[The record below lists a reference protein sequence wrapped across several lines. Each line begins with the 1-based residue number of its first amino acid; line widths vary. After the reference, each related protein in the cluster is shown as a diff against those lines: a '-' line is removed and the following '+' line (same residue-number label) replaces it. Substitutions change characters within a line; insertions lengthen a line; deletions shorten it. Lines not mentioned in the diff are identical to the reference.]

1 MNTFHSAGRPVRQS
15 PQSRNRGRPAGKVA
29 SQSRHP
35 TVPQSVRAT
44 LPSFPLNP
52 SKRLCPPP
60 RPPIKFPP
68 RLGDH
73 PRLAAAGRATTAA
86 GAAIFS
92 IAKWCITIEIYHTW
106 SNFVLLHPSPFRSL
120 RRPSS
125 PSSSVSIWP
134 PRCGRCATCRRSRS
148 GRGGITIESRRA
160 RRRGGRRRG
169 RRRWR
174 ARRRCR
180 GPWGSCSRWSC
191 R

>member
-1 MNTFHSAGRPVRQS
+1 MNTFPSAGRFASYRA
-15 PQSRNRGRPAGKVA
+15 RPAGRGA

-35 TVPQSVRAT
+35 TVRQSVRAT
-44 LPSFPLNP
+44 LPSESVQKSLTATAASAAHKIP
-52 SKRLCPPP
+52 SASRRSSQP
-60 RPPIKFPP
+60 
-68 RLGDH
+68 G
-73 PRLAAAGRATTAA
+73 GRAGTAA
-86 GAAIFS
+86 FAAIFS

-106 SNFVLLHPSPFRSL
+106 SNFVLLHPSQFRRMSL

-125 PSSSVSIWP
+125 PPSSSVSIWP
-134 PRCGRCATCRRSRS
+134 PRCARCATCRRSSS